1 VSTFSEFREQAEQ
14 DIRAH
19 IQSTS
24 PDYTHPF
31 VMDSTNYLAEH
42 GAALLGALRL
52 WAEHRHMRDADL
64 RALLD
69 LANAMTLENIANQ
82 LAKSRDPE
90 ELLASVQLQGV
101 AFAPPHQLHDT
112 LEFARKDLQQS

>member
-1 VSTFSEFREQAEQ
+1 VSTLSELREQAEK

-24 PDYTHPF
+24 PDSTHHF
-31 VMDSTNYLAEH
+31 VMDSTNYLVDH

-52 WAEHRHMRDADL
+52 WAEHRHMTDADL

-69 LANAMTLENIANQ
+69 LANAMTLRNIANQ
-82 LAKSRDPE
+82 LAQSRDAE
-90 ELLASVQLQGV
+90 ELLASVQLEGI
-101 AFAPPHQLHDT
+101 AFAPARQLYDT
-112 LEFARKDLQQS
+112 LEFARKGIQPS